1 MPEIPELQG
10 LVFQGGEEGVLC
22 GSTSEARLLEVFW
35 DARGR
40 LNNPKTLGTAG
51 YLLPRT
57 PQRRDQVGSSLGT
70 PAPLR

>member
-10 LVFQGGEEGVLC
+10 LVFQGWEEGVLC
-22 GSTSEARLLEVFW
+22 GSTSETRLLEVFW

-40 LNNPKTLGTAG
+40 LNNTKTLGTASC
-51 YLLPRT
+51 LRPRA
-57 PQRRDQVGSSLGT
+57 PHRRDQVGSSLGT